1 MCLFFLLA
9 SVALL
14 LYPAKRETMFLRRL
28 RYIPHMFLFRPH
40 MFLFRMV
47 AFEKSVCFCYR
58 WFTSIVPPQV
68 GRLTSV
74 MFLVHF
80 YRSSTSGQASA
91 SVMFL
96 VHFYRSSTSGQA
108 SVYVFLFL
116 GPLSLEF
123 RLTYSQLNS
132 VLLFYLTQTCK
143 ILLCTKFHAEV
154 LL

>member
-1 MCLFFLLA
+1 MCLFYLIA

-47 AFEKSVCFCYR
+47 AFESLFVSVAVGSLLSFLHKLAGSPLLCF
-58 WFTSIVPPQV
+58 WFTFIVPPQV
-68 GRLTSV
+68 GRPLPLLCFWFTFIV
-74 MFLVHF
+74 PPQVGRPLFMFLF
-80 YRSSTSGQASA
+80 
-91 SVMFL
+91 
-96 VHFYRSSTSGQA
+96 
-108 SVYVFLFL
+108 
-116 GPLSLEF
+116 PLSLESCDV
-123 RLTYSQLNS
+123 LSQLNS

>member
-28 RYIPHMFLFRPH
+28 RYIPHMFLFR
-40 MFLFRMV
+40 MV
-47 AFEKSVCFCYR
+47 AFESLFVSVAVGSLLSFLHKLAGSPLLCF
-58 WFTSIVPPQV
+58 WFTFIVPPQV
-68 GRLTSV
+68 GRPLP
-74 MFLVHF
+74 
-80 YRSSTSGQASA
+80 
-91 SVMFL
+91 

-123 RLTYSQLNS
+123 
-132 VLLFYLTQTCK
+132 V
-143 ILLCTKFHAEV
+143 
-154 LL
+154 

>member
-47 AFEKSVCFCYR
+47 AFESLFVSVAVGSLLSFLHKLAGSPLLCF
-58 WFTSIVPPQV
+58 WFTFIVPPQV
-68 GRLTSV
+68 GRPLPLLCFWFTFIVPPQVGRRLCVSV
-74 MFLVHF
+74 SWSAFARV
-80 YRSSTSGQASA
+80 SSD
-91 SVMFL
+91 VL
-96 VHFYRSSTSGQA
+96 
-108 SVYVFLFL
+108 
-116 GPLSLEF
+116 
-123 RLTYSQLNS
+123 SQLNS

-143 ILLCTKFHAEV
+143 ILLCTKFHPEV